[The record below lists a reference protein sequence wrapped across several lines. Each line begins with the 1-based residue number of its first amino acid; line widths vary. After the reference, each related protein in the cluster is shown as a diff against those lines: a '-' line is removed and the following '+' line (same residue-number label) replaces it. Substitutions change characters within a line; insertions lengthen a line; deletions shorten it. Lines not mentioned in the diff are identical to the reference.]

1 MHRIQGGRQRL
12 NRIRAD
18 DGTCQRE
25 FTAAEGVSADGNR
38 QDRIQLHIK
47 TDVIRIRR
55 VDAAGSNQ
63 TWKDRSRGPQYA

>member
-25 FTAAEGVSADGNR
+25 FTAAEGVSADGNG
-38 QDRIQLHIK
+38 QNRIQLHI
-47 TDVIRIRR
+47 TTYVIRIRR

-63 TWKDRSRGPQYA
+63 T